1 LGVGGQLIKYHI
13 NNMSEEFIWV
23 IIYLMPISVVVW
35 TLGMWA
41 THEDY
46 KKEHN
51 IKGWSDKDMNAKQ
64 IILTSIVSTIVGTTG
79 WLGGVYYGS
88 VNMLDSIYDNVE
100 NELDILESKLESVS
114 TKKIES
120 QLEQLKIKVLN
131 KVPTKQDI
139 IDMSAQVDGIN
150 EQIVKLTSET
160 QGLLTDLKF
169 TVREDLNK
177 TTTDLTNTVE
187 SSITAQSDSVK
198 KEIGKLYD
206 KVDVLYKELTEV
218 TALIDKAKN
227 TFFGKSVFKEKK

>member
-1 LGVGGQLIKYHI
+1 MDEYIW
-13 NNMSEEFIWV
+13 IWV
-23 IIYLMPISVVVW
+23 IIYMMPVMAALW
-35 TLGMWA
+35 LLLMWA

-51 IKGWSDKDMNAKQ
+51 IKGWSDRQMNVKQ
-64 IILTSIVSTIVGTTG
+64 LIVGTIVSTIVGLSG
-79 WLGGVYYGS
+79 YMVGIYYGS
-88 VNMLDSIYDNVE
+88 IGMLDSIYGNVE

-218 TALIDKAKN
+218 TALIDKAKEN
-227 TFFGKSVFKEKK
+227 FIGKRVFK

>member
-1 LGVGGQLIKYHI
+1 
-13 NNMSEEFIWV
+13 MSEEFIWV
-23 IIYLMPISVVVW
+23 LIYMMPVMTALW
-35 TLGMWA
+35 LLFMWA
-41 THEDY
+41 NHEDY

-51 IKGWSDKDMNAKQ
+51 IKGWSDKEMNAKQ

-100 NELDILESKLESVS
+100 NELDIFESKLESVS

-131 KVPTKQDI
+131 KVPSQQDI

-150 EQIVKLTSET
+150 ERIVMLASET
-160 QGLLTDLKF
+160 QSLISDLKYS
-169 TVREDLNK
+169 VREDLNK

-218 TALIDKAKN
+218 TALIDKAKEN
-227 TFFGKSVFKEKK
+227 FIGKRVFK

>member
-1 LGVGGQLIKYHI
+1 
-13 NNMSEEFIWV
+13 MSEEFIWV
-23 IIYLMPISVVVW
+23 IIYLVPISVVVW

-51 IKGWSDKDMNAKQ
+51 IKGWSDKEMNAKQ

-100 NELDILESKLESVS
+100 NELDIFESKLESVS

-131 KVPTKQDI
+131 KVPSQQDI

-150 EQIVKLTSET
+150 ERIVMLASET
-160 QGLLTDLKF
+160 QSLISDLKYS
-169 TVREDLNK
+169 VREDLNK

-218 TALIDKAKN
+218 TTIIDKAKN

>member
-1 LGVGGQLIKYHI
+1 
-13 NNMSEEFIWV
+13 MSEEFIWV
-23 IIYLMPISVVVW
+23 IIYLVPISVVVW

-131 KVPTKQDI
+131 KVPSQQDI

-150 EQIVKLTSET
+150 ERIVMLASET
-160 QGLLTDLKF
+160 QSLISDLKYS
-169 TVREDLNK
+169 VREDLNK

>member
-1 LGVGGQLIKYHI
+1 MEQYIW
-13 NNMSEEFIWV
+13 IWV
-23 IIYLMPISVVVW
+23 IIYMMPVMAALW
-35 TLGMWA
+35 LLLMWA

-51 IKGWSDKDMNAKQ
+51 IKGWSDKDMNVKQ
-64 IILTSIVSTIVGTTG
+64 LIVVTVVSTIVGTTG

-100 NELDILESKLESVS
+100 NELDILESKWESVS

-131 KVPTKQDI
+131 KVPSQQDI

-150 EQIVKLTSET
+150 ERIVMLASET
-160 QGLLTDLKF
+160 QSLLSDLKF
-169 TVREDLNK
+169 SVREDLNK
-177 TTTDLTNTVE
+177 TTTDLTNNVE
-187 SSITAQSDSVK
+187 SSITEQSESVK
-198 KEIGKLYD
+198 KELGKLYD
-206 KVDVLYKELTEV
+206 KVDGLHKDLVEV
-218 TALIDKAKN
+218 STLIDKAKN

>member
-1 LGVGGQLIKYHI
+1 MDVMWIWTLIY
-13 NNMSEEFIWV
+13 M
-23 IIYLMPISVVVW
+23 MPIMTVVW
-35 TLGMWA
+35 LLGMWA

-51 IKGWSDKDMNAKQ
+51 IKGWSDKEMNAKQ

-88 VNMLDSIYDNVE
+88 ASMFETIYANVGQ
-100 NELDILESKLESVS
+100 ELDILGSKLDTES

-120 QLEQLKIKVLN
+120 QLEQLKQKVLN
-131 KVPTKQDI
+131 KVPSRQDV

-150 EQIVKLTSET
+150 ERIVMLASET
-160 QGLLTDLKF
+160 QSLKTDLKYS
-169 TVREDLNK
+169 VRKDLNE
-177 TTTDLTNTVE
+177 TATDLTNKVE

-206 KVDVLYKELTEV
+206 RLDGLHKDLGEV
-218 TALIDKAKN
+218 STLIDKAKN

>member
-1 LGVGGQLIKYHI
+1 MY
-13 NNMSEEFIWV
+13 NDPNTWIWV
-23 IIYLMPISVVVW
+23 VIYTMPLTAVIW
-35 TLGMWA
+35 FLGMWA

-51 IKGWSDKDMNAKQ
+51 IKGWSDKEMNAKQ

-88 VNMLDSIYDNVE
+88 VNMLDSIYGNVE
-100 NELDILESKLESVS
+100 NELDILESKLEDVS

-150 EQIVKLTSET
+150 ERIVMLASET
-160 QGLLTDLKF
+160 QSLISDLKYS
-169 TVREDLNK
+169 VREDLNK

-218 TALIDKAKN
+218 TTIIDKAKN

>member
-1 LGVGGQLIKYHI
+1 
-13 NNMSEEFIWV
+13 MSEEFIWV
-23 IIYLMPISVVVW
+23 LIYMMPVMTALW
-35 TLGMWA
+35 LLFMWA
-41 THEDY
+41 NHEDY

-51 IKGWSDKDMNAKQ
+51 INGWSDKDMNAKQ

-131 KVPTKQDI
+131 KVPSQQDI

-150 EQIVKLTSET
+150 ERIVMLASET
-160 QGLLTDLKF
+160 QSLISDLKYS
-169 TVREDLNK
+169 VREDLNK

-218 TALIDKAKN
+218 TALIDKAKEN
-227 TFFGKSVFKEKK
+227 FIGKRVFK